1 MLSYLGLMALNTNL
15 PPGSQLVKD
24 LGHELGV
31 LQGLPRLHDPDDG
44 RLDEELPVLLDVF
57 FGQFNLLLL
66 LNLHRNVDVYPELLV
81 LVAVEQVDGSAGVNH
96 LLVHLLGYHQK
107 LCLEDD

>member
-1 MLSYLGLMALNTNL
+1 MALNTNL
-15 PPGSQLVKD
+15 PPGRQLVED

-44 RLDEELPVLLDVF
+44 RLDEELPVLLDVLV
-57 FGQFNLLLL
+57 GQFHLLLL

-81 LVAVEQVDGSAGVNH
+81 LVAVEQVDGGAGVNH
-96 LLVHLLGYHQK
+96 LLFHLHIYHKK
-107 LCLEDD
+107 LCLEDE

>member
-1 MLSYLGLMALNTNL
+1 MNINIA
-15 PPGSQLVKD
+15 PVRQLVKD

-44 RLDEELPVLLDVF
+44 RLDEDLPVLFDVF
-57 FGQFNLLLL
+57 VGHFHLLLL

-81 LVAVEQVDGSAGVNH
+81 LVAVEQVDGGAGVNVV
-96 LLVHLLGYHQK
+96 LVHLDVVGSH
-107 LCLEDD
+107 